1 MIALLRLCRLYY
13 ALPMSTI
20 LTLTLWYLLGSSI
33 GTQWVG
39 VLCATFALA
48 LVIAGGYVLNDV
60 CDWRI
65 DAINMPQR
73 PIPSGHVRRRTAL
86 FLALGLFCGGL
97 AFGLACRWQF
107 QLTLLGV
114 IGLLILYNLRAKHW
128 GLGKQLTVAVLMI
141 SFYPLAFAQAGLQE
155 NSRVGTLFV
164 FPVWLFLTCF
174 GYETLKDIRDTQG
187 DKLITRVPS
196 WIQRRPQFALRVA
209 RAAIVAGA
217 LALLGPAFLGCGWV
231 YAILVPLPIGLGVW
245 AACLPQLHARM
256 AIYGQLLLVGIA
268 ATLDMLILGS

>member
-20 LTLTLWYLLGSSI
+20 LTLTLWYLLGSNLAA
-33 GTQWVG
+33 QWVG
-39 VLCATFALA
+39 VLCATLALA

-65 DAINMPQR
+65 DAVNMPQR
-73 PIPSGHVRRRTAL
+73 PIPAGHVQRRTAL
-86 FLALGLFCGGL
+86 FLSLGLFCAGL

-107 QLTLLGV
+107 QLALLGV
-114 IGLLILYNLRAKHW
+114 IGLLVLYNLRAKHW
-128 GLGKQLTVAVLMI
+128 GLGKQLTVAVLMT
-141 SFYPLAFAQAGLQE
+141 SFYPLAFAQAGMQD
-155 NSRVGTLFV
+155 NNRVATLYV

-174 GYETLKDIRDTQG
+174 GYETLKDIRDAQG
-187 DKLITRVPS
+187 DQLIARVPS
-196 WIQRRPQFALRVA
+196 WVQRRPHVALRVA
-209 RAAIVAGA
+209 RVALVAGA
-217 LALLGPAFLGCGWV
+217 LALLGPAFVGCGRV
-231 YAILVPLPIGLGVW
+231 YAILVPLPIGLGIW

-256 AIYGQLLLVGIA
+256 AIYGQLVLVGIA

>member
-20 LTLTLWYLLGSSI
+20 LTLTLWYLLGSHI
-33 GTQWVG
+33 AAQWVG
-39 VLCATFALA
+39 VLCATLALA

-60 CDWRI
+60 CDRRV
-65 DAINMPQR
+65 DAVNMPQR
-73 PIPSGHVRRRTAL
+73 PIPAGHVRPRTAL
-86 FLALGLFCGGL
+86 VWAVCLFCAGL

-114 IGLLILYNLRAKHW
+114 IGLLVLYNLRAKHW
-128 GLGKQLTVAVLMI
+128 GLGKQLTVAVLMT
-141 SFYPLAFAQAGLQE
+141 SFYPLAFAQAGMHD
-155 NSRVGTLFV
+155 NNRVATLYV

-174 GYETLKDIRDTQG
+174 GYETLKDIRDAQG
-187 DKLITRVPS
+187 DQLIARVPS
-196 WIQRRPQFALRVA
+196 WVQRRPHVALRVA
-209 RAAIVAGA
+209 RLAILAGA
-217 LALLGPAFLGCGWV
+217 LALLGPAFVGCGWV
-231 YAILVPLPIGLGVW
+231 YATLVPLPIGLGIW

-256 AIYGQLLLVGIA
+256 AIYGQLVLVGVA